1 MQTLKSFIQ
10 TLVNS
15 FQVKTRNICDTFYCV
30 KDRAPC
36 YISDLC
42 HYAHDGMM
50 PDDYKYQY
58 IVEAL
63 EYINDNLDPFG
74 DDSLDEID
82 VYDACEPDYMNHD
95 LLKWLSSNLE
105 RMEYVDQVLA
115 GMETPTLS
123 TALMMA
129 QSEERAEVMQAVIN
143 WIGSK
148 QGELWD
154 LALLIYDN

>member
-1 MQTLKSFIQ
+1 MQTLNSFIQ
-10 TLVNS
+10 TLANS
-15 FQVKTRNICDTFYCV
+15 FHVKTRDNGDTFYCG

-42 HYAHDGMM
+42 HYAHGGMM

-63 EYINDNLDPFG
+63 EYINDNLDLLA
-74 DDSLDEID
+74 DSLDEID

-123 TALMMA
+123 TALMLA
-129 QSEERAEVMQAVIN
+129 QSEERAEVMQAVIS
-143 WIGSK
+143 WIGAT
-148 QGELWD
+148 QGDLWD
-154 LALLIYDN
+154 IDCLAVSD